1 VIGTGPERF
10 THAAHQI
17 LTWQLH
23 QRAGLRPQV
32 SAPAAQPNAVLLLR
46 IGTGRLAISAPCRVI
61 TVINEP
67 RRQGFAYGTLPGHPE
82 QGEEAFTV
90 EHTDDG
96 TVILTITAFSK
107 PASLLAHAA
116 GPISRAVQ
124 RHITT
129 RYVNAL
135 TPYPTSADG
144 RCTRSR
150 RRRADLGFHAWSLI
164 AVVCLRVS
172 LLPVGGW
179 LAVSWGELVE
189 PWGFGQV

>member
-1 VIGTGPERF
+1 MSVARLPGRVEDRLRRAELTYPEVGRSLGELPAGYQHLRRRHVIGTGPERF

-82 QGEEAFTV
+82 QGEEAITV
-90 EHTDDG
+90 
-96 TVILTITAFSK
+96 
-107 PASLLAHAA
+107 
-116 GPISRAVQ
+116 
-124 RHITT
+124 
-129 RYVNAL
+129 
-135 TPYPTSADG
+135 
-144 RCTRSR
+144 
-150 RRRADLGFHAWSLI
+150 
-164 AVVCLRVS
+164 
-172 LLPVGGW
+172 
-179 LAVSWGELVE
+179 
-189 PWGFGQV
+189 